1 MVFPHTVEQL
11 KSVITCADN
20 NGWSLLPCG
29 SGSKLGWGGVGKD
42 VDLVISTERLN
53 RVIEHAVG
61 DLTVTVEAGVKLADL
76 QNLLRQ
82 ENQFLPLDPAYS
94 QQATLGGII
103 ATADSGSWRHRYGGV
118 RDMLLGIS
126 FVRSDGQLAKA
137 GGRVVKNVAGYDLM
151 KLFTGSYGTLGVLTE
166 FTFRV
171 YPIPEASGTLVLTG
185 EAQAIASVTK
195 TLLASALT
203 PTAADLLSSV
213 LVKQLGLS
221 QGIGLMVRFQSVRES
236 VQEQSSRLL
245 EVGQNL
251 GLQGTVYTEAEEV
264 TLWQSLSEKI
274 WKASQEPAI
283 TCKIGVL
290 PTAAVTTLTKLDA
303 LTSSTGLGLIHGSG
317 LGRLRLDPGTVTPQI
332 IVELRQYCESQGG
345 FLTVL
350 EAPISLKQQLDV
362 WGYKGNALN
371 VMRQIKQ
378 QFDPKNIL
386 SPDRFVAG
394 I

>member
-1 MVFPHTVEQL
+1 
-11 KSVITCADN
+11 
-20 NGWSLLPCG
+20 
-29 SGSKLGWGGVGKD
+29 
-42 VDLVISTERLN
+42 
-53 RVIEHAVG
+53 
-61 DLTVTVEAGVKLADL
+61 
-76 QNLLRQ
+76 
-82 ENQFLPLDPAYS
+82 
-94 QQATLGGII
+94 
-103 ATADSGSWRHRYGGV
+103 
-118 RDMLLGIS
+118 
-126 FVRSDGQLAKA
+126 
-137 GGRVVKNVAGYDLM
+137 
-151 KLFTGSYGTLGVLTE
+151 
-166 FTFRV
+166 
-171 YPIPEASGTLVLTG
+171 VLTG

-317 LGRLRLDPGTVTPQI
+317 LGRLRLDSGTVTPQI

-350 EAPISLKQQLDV
+350 EAPISLKRQLDV

-386 SPDRFVAG
+386 SPERFVAG

>member
-1 MVFPHTVEQL
+1 MPCRVRLF
-11 KSVITCADN
+11 VI
-20 NGWSLLPCG
+20 
-29 SGSKLGWGGVGKD
+29 
-42 VDLVISTERLN
+42 
-53 RVIEHAVG
+53 
-61 DLTVTVEAGVKLADL
+61 AG
-76 QNLLRQ
+76 
-82 ENQFLPLDPAYS
+82 
-94 QQATLGGII
+94 
-103 ATADSGSWRHRYGGV
+103 
-118 RDMLLGIS
+118 
-126 FVRSDGQLAKA
+126 
-137 GGRVVKNVAGYDLM
+137 
-151 KLFTGSYGTLGVLTE
+151 
-166 FTFRV
+166 
-171 YPIPEASGTLVLTG
+171 
-185 EAQAIASVTK
+185 
-195 TLLASALT
+195 
-203 PTAADLLSSV
+203 AADLLSSV
-213 LVKQLGLS
+213 LVSKLDLGQGLGLV
-221 QGIGLMVRFQSVRES
+221 VRFQSVRES

-251 GLQGTVYTEAEEV
+251 GLQGTVYTEADEV

-274 WKASQEPAI
+274 WQASQEPAI

-317 LGRLRLDPGTVTPQI
+317 LGRLRLDSGTVTPQI
-332 IVELRQYCESQGG
+332 IKELRQYCESQGG

-386 SPDRFVAG
+386 SPERFVVG